1 MWSARF
7 SEDQLHTLKELVRAQ
22 GELGPELEGALEAL
36 ELARWDDLPDAELPW
51 DAIAEQAGI
60 QGISE
65 ADVIWDLSGRKKEPA
80 APRAKRP
87 TGKATKRTGKRTRK
101 PAT

>member
-1 MWSARF
+1 MGVG
-7 SEDQLHTLKELVRAQ
+7 VRA
-22 GELGPELEGALEAL
+22 GEL
-36 ELARWDDLPDAELPW
+36 
-51 DAIAEQAGI
+51 

-87 TGKATKRTGKRTRK
+87 NGKRAARHAA
-101 PAT
+101 PEAGYAEARDLAVVS